1 LKEDD
6 IKRTL
11 IEHEI
16 PNGFIKVTEKPLT
29 TLNPDQKAQLNRK
42 GNVLFNQGNID
53 GACRIFVTTGY
64 SDGLNRIGDSYMK
77 KNKPLQALKYYILA
91 HNKNKMESVYEKL
104 AKLISNVMN
113 EN

>member
-1 LKEDD
+1 MKEEDVR
-6 IKRTL
+6 KTL
-11 IEHEI
+11 QEHEI

-29 TLNPDQKAQLNRK
+29 TLNIEQKAQLNRK

-53 GACRIFVTTGY
+53 GACSIFVTTGY
-64 SDGLNRIGDSYMK
+64 SDGLNRIGDAYMK
-77 KNKPLQALKYYILA
+77 KDKPLQALKYYILA

-104 AKLISNVMN
+104 AQLISSVMK